1 MRKRKPGPLTE
12 ARCRVDALFQQIR
25 ACRRAMTNAE
35 REEALLF
42 VHDEALMSLAQWTA
56 DGGMVGKAGQADTV
70 GLWNHVRFALE
81 ALLKLD
87 EREKNRM
94 ERTENDPAIEDDGQ
108 PGNTFYHSPPPEPD
122 ADNAE

>member
-1 MRKRKPGPLTE
+1 
-12 ARCRVDALFQQIR
+12 
-25 ACRRAMTNAE
+25 MTNAE

-42 VHDEALMSLAQWTA
+42 VHDEALLSLSQWA
-56 DGGMVGKAGQADTV
+56 VDGGMTGKAGHADTV

-87 EREKNRM
+87 EREINRM
-94 ERTENDPAIEDDGQ
+94 ARTENDPAITDDGR
-108 PGNTFYHSPPPEPD
+108 PETSVYHSPPPDPDD